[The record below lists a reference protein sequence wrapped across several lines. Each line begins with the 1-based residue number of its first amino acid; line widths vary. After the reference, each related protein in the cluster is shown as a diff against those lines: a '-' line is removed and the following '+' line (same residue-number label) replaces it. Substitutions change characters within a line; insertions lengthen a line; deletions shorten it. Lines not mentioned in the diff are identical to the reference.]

1 MITIYNNAKDFN
13 STTIDT
19 AVLPIGAVEQHGTHL
34 PVGTDTF
41 IVGEVAK
48 RVAEKLNAYLLP
60 VIPISCSIEH
70 RDNRGTVYLKAE
82 TLTAVIRDIAYSLN
96 YSKYKKL
103 IVISGH
109 GGNWVIKPAIRE
121 LNRELEHMSIYLV
134 GTSTIASKRVNEIME
149 HTQNDIHAGEKETSM
164 MLYLLKEHVAD
175 IDLQNDFEYQPQ
187 DFLDYFDISKV
198 TKYGYWGYP
207 EAATA
212 EKGEKML
219 NLLVDCTIEY
229 LGKVETLKE
238 ELINKIPVE

>member
-1 MITIYNNAKDFN
+1 MYNNAKDFS

-19 AVLPIGAVEQHGTHL
+19 AILPIGALEQHGTHL
-34 PVGTDTF
+34 PVGTDTI

-70 RDNRGTVYLKAE
+70 RDIKGSVYLKAQ
-82 TLTAVIRDIAYSLN
+82 TLMAVIHDIAESLN
-96 YSKYKKL
+96 YSKFKKL

-121 LNRELEHMSIYLV
+121 LNREFENMSIFLV
-134 GTSTIASKRVNEIME
+134 STSTIASKRTHEIME
-149 HTQNDIHAGEKETSM
+149 HTQNDIHAGEKETSIM
-164 MLYLLKEHVAD
+164 MYLLKQHVAEID
-175 IDLQNDFEYQPQ
+175 IQKDFEYYPQ
-187 DFLDYFDISKV
+187 DFLDYFDISKL

-207 EAATA
+207 EAASA

-219 NLLVDCTIEY
+219 NLLVDCIIEY
-229 LGKVETLKE
+229 LEKADALKKELNKNKEVE
-238 ELINKIPVE
+238 